1 MSKKISI
8 VDTLRILPVDALKSY
23 ENNPRRIGDNAVEA
37 LANSIKEFGF
47 KVPIVIDKDNVIVA
61 GHTRL
66 AAVKKLG
73 LKEVPC
79 IVADDLS
86 EQQVKA
92 FRLADNKTAELS
104 LWDFEKLDLEL
115 DGILDIDMSGLG
127 FDVGFDKLD
136 DENVNDGNDDGGS
149 EVDLGDY
156 GADKFEHVCPR
167 CGLRFNDK

>member
-8 VDTLRILPVDALKSY
+8 VDTVRILPVDALKGY
-23 ENNPRRIGDNAVEA
+23 KNNPRRIGDNAVEA

-66 AAVKKLG
+66 AAAKKLG

-92 FRLADNKTAELS
+92 FRLADNKTAEFS
-104 LWDFEKLDLEL
+104 YWDFEKLDEEL
-115 DGILDIDMSGLG
+115 DGILDIDMTGLG
-127 FDVGFDKLD
+127 FEESTNPDELD
-136 DENVNDGNDDGGS
+136 SLFSPAEKQT
-149 EVDLGDY
+149 EE
-156 GADKFEHVCPR
+156 GASQKEPQQVQCPH
-167 CGLRFNDK
+167 CGKWFTP